1 MATVSI
7 FRLRDVERGRAG
19 APLGFFAGLAKR
31 GSPLGW
37 TKAGSARSFGIYA
50 DFVTAEGPN
59 ARVPEASA
67 EGWGLGAELRRDT
80 VREVPAR
87 RTTRPA
93 RASGARGPAR
103 AARAR
108 HWRKFPAA

>member
-1 MATVSI
+1 MATVSF
-7 FRLRDVERGRAG
+7 FRLREVERGRAG

-59 ARVPEASA
+59 AGGLRLGLRA
-67 EGWGLGAELRRDT
+67 EG
-80 VREVPAR
+80 
-87 RTTRPA
+87 
-93 RASGARGPAR
+93 
-103 AARAR
+103 
-108 HWRKFPAA
+108 